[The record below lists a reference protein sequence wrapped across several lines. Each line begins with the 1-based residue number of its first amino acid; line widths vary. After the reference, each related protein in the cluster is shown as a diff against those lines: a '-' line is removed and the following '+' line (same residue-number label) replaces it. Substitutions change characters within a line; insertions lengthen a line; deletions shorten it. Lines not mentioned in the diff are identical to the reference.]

1 MLNSNLMLVCLF
13 YWYLFIILEVYGF
26 IKIVFNKGI
35 KILDRIFYNF
45 FLICVIKKKI

>member
-26 IKIVFNKGI
+26 IEIVFNKGLKFWI
-35 KILDRIFYNF
+35 EFFIIFF
-45 FLICVIKKKI
+45 